1 MAWDSGRGTP
11 GPIQTEMGL
20 GIGVALMVGVEVAV
34 GKGVAVGGDVGVEE
48 GTRVGDRVG
57 VPVRMRGNTRDGAGV
72 VVARDP
78 PLHPKTRHS
87 NRPVVASAT
96 KRNFKG
102 RTIVLL

>member
-1 MAWDSGRGTP
+1 
-11 GPIQTEMGL
+11 MGL
-20 GIGVALMVGVEVAV
+20 EVGVALIVGV
-34 GKGVAVGGDVGVEE
+34 GVAVDKGVTVGEDAGVEE
-48 GTRVGDRVG
+48 NAGVEKGVG